1 MDAILSLMMILQF
14 STLSTTSE
22 CLFALINGDDM
33 FATFASMSSKS
44 TLLWWFC
51 RFYLYTFISLFIY
64 VVLSLF
70 IALIMDAYETIK
82 LYYTDGFPRSMLE
95 EFVCGADIPAQQ
107 TSSSYSSQDGSH
119 PHIPTVI
126 SRQQSVTSDVGRRV
140 SGTTTAGGLLDTIVE
155 TICGCN
161 TPNPES
167 K

>member
-1 MDAILSLMMILQF
+1 
-14 STLSTTSE
+14 
-22 CLFALINGDDM
+22 M

-82 LYYTDGFPRSMLE
+82 LYYTDGFPRSLLE
-95 EFVCGADIPAQQ
+95 EFVCGADLGTQQ
-107 TSSSYSSQDGSH
+107 PTSTYSSQSDSH
-119 PHIPTVI
+119 PHIPNSIT
-126 SRQQSVTSDVGRRV
+126 RQQSVELGRRN
-140 SGTTTAGGLLDTIVE
+140 STTTTAGGLLDTIVE
-155 TICGCN
+155 TICGCQ

-167 K
+167 KSTTSTEEERETQPLLQA